1 MSVCVCESQRQ
12 RERERDRDKERDKVV
27 KSLSFGLPGGSVV
40 DNPPDNAERTGSI
53 AIPDPGISYMPWSQL
68 SPCTT
73 PIEPVL

>member
-1 MSVCVCESQRQ
+1 MCVCG
-12 RERERDRDKERDKVV
+12 RETETERKRERDKERDKVV

-40 DNPPDNAERTGSI
+40 DNPPDNAEGTGSV

-68 SPCTT
+68 SPCIT